1 MITGQAVCF
10 MIYLFFQTTV
20 PRPPVPGNDIWSQ
33 LVRSMYSFDNPFNAF
48 PSIHVLTSYSLLK
61 GCYDT
66 PELSLLLRGGVGIA
80 SLFIILST
88 LFLKQHTILDAI
100 ASMAIVNTLINLY
113 DSYLVKGVPA
123 WSKNSADITGKD
135 KLPGQA

>member
-1 MITGQAVCF
+1 MIAGQAVCF
-10 MIYLFFQTTV
+10 VIYFLFQTTV

-66 PELSLLLRGGVGIA
+66 PELSLFLRGTTGIT
-80 SLFIILST
+80 SLFIIVST

-100 ASMAIVNTLINLY
+100 ASIAIVNTLVNLY
-113 DSYLVKGVPA
+113 DICLAKGTLA
-123 WSKNSADITGKD
+123 WSEKMLLSSPGRV
-135 KLPGQA
+135 KLPG